1 MNELMKAIRKAVRA
15 EIEAATGAA
24 APVSCARNPVA
35 LAEQME
41 VARCWGQAARVG
53 EMIMDD
59 IKLANARI
67 ADAPVARR
75 SAGR

>member
-1 MNELMKAIRKAVRA
+1 MTELMKAIRKAVRA

-24 APVSCARNPVA
+24 APVSCARNPIA
-35 LAEQME
+35 LTEQME
-41 VARCWGQAARVG
+41 VSRCWGQAARVG

-59 IKLANARI
+59 IKLAHARI
-67 ADAPVARR
+67 AEVPVARR